1 MSKHLFCR
9 DVCLERG
16 EPLAGTGNMAERF
29 IFVRWPRGKWRV
41 PRFESADMGPAL
53 SRAIQGAMKQ
63 GIHVALVDR
72 VGETDTLPMLQANG
86 MVADFDGEDELAAA
100 IERVTAGEPL
110 AGRPDPRPILLC
122 CTDSRRDACC
132 ARFGF
137 ATYKALVA
145 AADPA
150 EIQILQATHVGGC
163 RFAASLV
170 LLPVQRRYA
179 RLTPEQV
186 PEFLATIRRGDIYL
200 PAYRGQAGLPEAA
213 QVAQHAAMVWSASHS
228 AGAAVQME
236 AVEWPE
242 PADGLDFVAPLRIGG
257 QRYDVHMRTEIIPV
271 SGRCTALSEEEP
283 ELTPRWRALEVV
295 SAR

>member
-16 EPLAGTGNMAERF
+16 EPLPGTGNMAERF

-53 SRAIQGAMKQ
+53 SRAVQGAMKQ

-86 MVADFDGEDELAAA
+86 VVADFESEDDLAAA
-100 IERVTAGEPL
+100 IERVTAGEKL
-110 AGRPDPRPILLC
+110 VGRPDPRPILLC

-213 QVAQHAAMVWSASHS
+213 QVAQHAAMVWSANHS
-228 AGAAVQME
+228 PGATVQME

-242 PADGLDFVAPLRIGG
+242 PVDGLDFVAPLRIGG

-271 SGRCTALSEEEP
+271 SGRCTALTEEEP
-283 ELTPRWRALEVV
+283 ELTPRWRALDVV